1 VSESIWVARIE
12 AFVRESIEEPWE
24 RISIRAERDEYGINT
39 LVRYR
44 CVGATHDEQPGYID
58 GLAEAFYELG
68 EAHRPGALFATCSF
82 SLEAGGKYAVTFEY
96 D

>member
-1 VSESIWVARIE
+1 MHESAWADRIVAL
-12 AFVRESIEEPWE
+12 VRESIEEPWE

-44 CVGATHDEQPGYID
+44 PIGGSEDDRPGYID

-68 EAHRPGALFATCSF
+68 EAHRPGSLFSTCSF
-82 SLEAGGKYAVTFEY
+82 MFERVGDYNVTFDY